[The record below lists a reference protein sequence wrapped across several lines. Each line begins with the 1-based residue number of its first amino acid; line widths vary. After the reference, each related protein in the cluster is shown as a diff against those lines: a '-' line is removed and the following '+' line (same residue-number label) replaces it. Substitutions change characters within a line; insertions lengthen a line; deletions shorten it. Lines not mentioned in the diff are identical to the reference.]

1 MKILEKLGIMGTKI
15 KITETQLSH
24 IIEKV
29 VKKSKIRENKTT
41 EYFISDT
48 DMKTLKNLGNL
59 DKTSEEK
66 IKIAME
72 IGGSVEKTP
81 KN

>member
-1 MKILEKLGIMGTKI
+1 MGTKI
-15 KITETQLSH
+15 KITETQLGR

-29 VKKSKIRENKTT
+29 VKKSKITENKTT

-48 DMKTLKNLGNL
+48 DMKTLKNLANL
-59 DKTSEEK
+59 DKTAEEK

-72 IGGSVEKTP
+72 IGGSVEKRP

>member
-1 MKILEKLGIMGTKI
+1 MTKI
-15 KITETQLSH
+15 KITEKQLGR

-29 VKKSKIRENKTT
+29 VKKSKITENKTT

-48 DMKTLKNLGNL
+48 DMKTLKNLATL
-59 DKTSEEK
+59 DKSDKEK

>member
-1 MKILEKLGIMGTKI
+1 MEKLDTMGTKI
-15 KITETQLSH
+15 KITETQLSQ

-48 DMKTLKNLGNL
+48 DMKILKNLSKL
-59 DKTSEEK
+59 KMSDKEK
-66 IKIAME
+66 IKKAME
-72 IGGSVEKTP
+72 IGGSVAKTP

>member
-1 MKILEKLGIMGTKI
+1 MGTKI
-15 KITETQLSH
+15 KITETQLSQ

-48 DMKTLKNLGNL
+48 DMKILKNLSKL
-59 DKTSEEK
+59 KMSDKEK
-66 IKIAME
+66 IKKAME
-72 IGGSVEKTP
+72 IGGSVVKTP

>member
-1 MKILEKLGIMGTKI
+1 MEKLDTMGTKI
-15 KITETQLSH
+15 KITETQLSQ

-48 DMKTLKNLGNL
+48 DMKILKNLSKL
-59 DKTSEEK
+59 KMSDKEK
-66 IKIAME
+66 IKKAME
-72 IGGSVEKTP
+72 IGGSVVKTP

>member
-1 MKILEKLGIMGTKI
+1 MGTKI

-72 IGGSVEKTP
+72 IGVQLKKHRRIRNKTIFI
-81 KN
+81 

>member
-1 MKILEKLGIMGTKI
+1 MKILEKLDTMGTKI
-15 KITETQLSH
+15 KITETQLSQ

-48 DMKTLKNLGNL
+48 DMKILKNLSKL
-59 DKTSEEK
+59 KMSDKEK
-66 IKIAME
+66 IKKAME
-72 IGGSVEKTP
+72 IGGSVVKTP

>member
-1 MKILEKLGIMGTKI
+1 M
-15 KITETQLSH
+15 
-24 IIEKV
+24 

-48 DMKTLKNLGNL
+48 DMKILKNLSKL
-59 DKTSEEK
+59 KMSDKEK
-66 IKIAME
+66 IKKAME
-72 IGGSVEKTP
+72 IGGSVVKTP